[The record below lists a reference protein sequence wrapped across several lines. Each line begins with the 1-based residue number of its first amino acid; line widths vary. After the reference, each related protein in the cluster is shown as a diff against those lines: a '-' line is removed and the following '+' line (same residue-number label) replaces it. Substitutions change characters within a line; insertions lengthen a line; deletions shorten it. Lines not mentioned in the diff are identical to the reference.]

1 MRAAAEDAG
10 RARRAALERRHTEF
24 WSDAFEQLVHA
35 GHRHADILNYTM
47 AQFEGYLRRALR
59 REREERRM
67 QVLIAA
73 SAFDDELR
81 RSLLQ
86 TLSTSD

>member
-1 MRAAAEDAG
+1 MRAAAEGAG
-10 RARRAALERRHTEF
+10 RARRAALERRTEF
-24 WSDAFEQLVHA
+24 WADAFEQLVHA

-81 RSLLQ
+81 RTLLQ

>member
-1 MRAAAEDAG
+1 
-10 RARRAALERRHTEF
+10 
-24 WSDAFEQLVHA
+24 
-35 GHRHADILNYTM
+35 M

-81 RSLLQ
+81 RTLLQ
-86 TLSTSD
+86 TLSTPD

>member
-1 MRAAAEDAG
+1 
-10 RARRAALERRHTEF
+10 
-24 WSDAFEQLVHA
+24 
-35 GHRHADILNYTM
+35 M

-59 REREERRM
+59 REREGRRM

-81 RSLLQ
+81 RTLLQ
-86 TLSTSD
+86 TLSTPTDRPRARHGYPSH